1 MGQGSYGGFHL
12 SVYYKTGQDQG
23 LIRNKWVF
31 QTQVCP
37 LLVDIEMN
45 RSSSNP
51 GALLAHQNVK
61 TGVSTVYR
69 WSIREVLPEQ
79 VARHWD
85 CMFVNRSSCYPGASS
100 LTHWKIKTGISH
112 STGPCKQVQ

>member
-1 MGQGSYGGFHL
+1 MSQGSYGGFHL
-12 SVYYKTGQDQG
+12 SVYYQTGQDQG
-23 LIRNKWVF
+23 HIRNKCVV

-45 RSSSNP
+45 RSCSNP

-61 TGVSTVYR
+61 TGVSSVYG

-85 CMFVNRSSCYPGASS
+85 CTFVNRSSCYPGA
-100 LTHWKIKTGISH
+100 LLAHWKIKTGVSH

>member
-1 MGQGSYGGFHL
+1 MSQGSYGGFHL

-51 GALLAHQNVK
+51 GALLAHQKVK
-61 TGVSTVYR
+61 KVFPQCIDGVLGR
-69 WSIREVLPEQ
+69 
-79 VARHWD
+79 
-85 CMFVNRSSCYPGASS
+85 CYQNKW
-100 LTHWKIKTGISH
+100 HVIGI
-112 STGPCKQVQ
+112 VRL